1 MIPASP
7 LHLPVGTGGGPACS
21 PERRATP
28 APARPVRSSLRSGT
42 PVAARRPSGGP
53 SGPGDPGTSGEGT
66 GRADQKEPSCA
77 STSRGPCTCCTSWSR
92 SATPPIRTPWPSTTL
107 GAGGRRPD
115 LGPDRRRR
123 RRDRPGRP
131 GQGYRLCGGGHLARR
146 PVAGAA
152 AQEPQ
157 VRAALLPHLP
167 PSQAPPAVSRPAPP
181 REDGPPPLRPPIP
194 PVLLATGLP
203 ARVRWRHHAVGG
215 QRTQRRHTEERHV
228 VLECYCAVV
237 HTRPSAG
244 PATSPAG
251 DGPGPPLHPV
261 SGGGWCGR
269 STPAAPA
276 PPAAPAAGPPTPAP
290 DHPASPHLQPP
301 PPPGGV
307 AWRVSCAIRAG
318 ATQGRGSA
326 AALRAGSRGPLHP
339 ATCPPIVQA
348 GRVPPRTVR
357 RQGRCGTRFAAFLA
371 SLRERLRRPLTP
383 TGPGWRGASGSPGWG

>member
-181 REDGPPPLRPPIP
+181 GRTDPHRS
-194 PVLLATGLP
+194 VLPSPRSCWRLAYPRG
-203 ARVRWRHHAVGG
+203 
-215 QRTQRRHTEERHV
+215 
-228 VLECYCAVV
+228 
-237 HTRPSAG
+237 
-244 PATSPAG
+244 
-251 DGPGPPLHPV
+251 
-261 SGGGWCGR
+261 SGGATTPSGGNGR
-269 STPAAPA
+269 S
-276 PPAAPAAGPPTPAP
+276 
-290 DHPASPHLQPP
+290 
-301 PPPGGV
+301 
-307 AWRVSCAIRAG
+307 G
-318 ATQGRGSA
+318 ATQKNATSSLSVTARLSTPDHRPARPPARPATARVLPSTRSA
-326 AALRAGSRGPLHP
+326 AAGGADDRRQQRQHHQQHQQPDRQRQHRI
-339 ATCPPIVQA
+339 TQH
-348 GRVPPRTVR
+348 PRTSSHHRHRAAWPGECPAPSGLEQPRVGDR
-357 RQGRCGTRFAAFLA
+357 RPRCARARGGPCTPRPARRSCRPGGCHPGPSGVKGAAVLA
-371 SLRERLRRPLTP
+371 SLRSSRPC
-383 TGPGWRGASGSPGWG
+383 GSACGAP